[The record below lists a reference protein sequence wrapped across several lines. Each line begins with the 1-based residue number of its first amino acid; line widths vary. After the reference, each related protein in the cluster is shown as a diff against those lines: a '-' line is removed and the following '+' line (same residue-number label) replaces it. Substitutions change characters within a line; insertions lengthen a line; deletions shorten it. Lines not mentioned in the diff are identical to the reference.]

1 MKALPL
7 LLLFLSGL
15 LQAADTPR
23 PNIVFVLSDD
33 HSYPYLGTYGI
44 QPMKTPSLDRFAAE
58 GMKFHRMFTTAPQ
71 CVPSR
76 ASLMTGRSPVACRI
90 SRFSSPLPRD
100 EVTFPEVL
108 KKEGGYFV
116 GVLGRSYHLDGSGL
130 TPKAS
135 ADVFDSHRLRT
146 FQDRFDYVDAT
157 GQENIPARM
166 KEFFDQRPA
175 GKPYFLWVNFS
186 DPHHPWTTGSHP
198 PEPAAVKV
206 PGSLPDLPGV
216 RGDLS
221 RYMGE
226 IEHMDG
232 DFQRVLDILK
242 NRAGLDNTLIIF
254 TGDNGMAFPSGKGSL
269 HDPGLN
275 VPLLAWW
282 PGVIQPSAE
291 SHALISGED
300 IAPTC
305 LEAAGLA
312 VPERISGRS
321 FLPLLRG
328 QPFKARQHL
337 FAERGPHGGA
347 TFTEQTTASSVD
359 YSRAVRSDRYKLI
372 YNVTPNLRYQPVD
385 SAGDPSWKD
394 ITQAHE
400 QNQLATEFETLW
412 FTSPR
417 PVYELYDL
425 EQDPSEQHNLAGE
438 KNLATVMTE
447 LKTAL
452 QEKMI
457 LDFDYLPLPIPT
469 DPKKGK
475 GTSAGGKARDESSS
489 RAQQFLK
496 KDTDKDGRLS
506 AAEFGAGRS
515 AADAEAWFKARDVD
529 HDGFISQ
536 TEYVASTVPNPPKT
550 R

>member
-1 MKALPL
+1 
-7 LLLFLSGL
+7 
-15 LQAADTPR
+15 
-23 PNIVFVLSDD
+23 
-33 HSYPYLGTYGI
+33 
-44 QPMKTPSLDRFAAE
+44 
-58 GMKFHRMFTTAPQ
+58 
-71 CVPSR
+71 
-76 ASLMTGRSPVACRI
+76 
-90 SRFSSPLPRD
+90 
-100 EVTFPEVL
+100 
-108 KKEGGYFV
+108 
-116 GVLGRSYHLDGSGL
+116 
-130 TPKAS
+130 
-135 ADVFDSHRLRT
+135 
-146 FQDRFDYVDAT
+146 
-157 GQENIPARM
+157 
-166 KEFFDQRPA
+166 
-175 GKPYFLWVNFS
+175 
-186 DPHHPWTTGSHP
+186 
-198 PEPAAVKV
+198 
-206 PGSLPDLPGV
+206 
-216 RGDLS
+216 
-221 RYMGE
+221 
-226 IEHMDG
+226 
-232 DFQRVLDILK
+232 
-242 NRAGLDNTLIIF
+242 LIIF

-282 PGVIQPSAE
+282 PGVIQPGAE

-305 LEAAGLA
+305 LQAAGLA

-328 QPFKARQHL
+328 QPFKARQYL

-425 EQDPSEQHNLAGE
+425 EQDPSELHNLAGE
-438 KNLATVMTE
+438 KNLTTVMTE

-475 GTSAGGKARDESSS
+475 GTSTGGKAREESSS

-506 AAEFGAGRS
+506 ATEFSAGRS

-536 TEYVASTVPNPPKT
+536 TEYVASTVPNPPKKQ
-550 R
+550 